1 MQECDC
7 TSTTRAIQP
16 NMEKHDMSKCANL
29 HESYNKRNNR
39 TVVSSHPERRKQ
51 GQRPSHSRLIGS
63 MVKSMYRAS
72 KLSSDST
79 GSSHRINSGSV
90 VNPCATV
97 KPPQHLSWPFS
108 MPIACTAKTAY
119 PQHLSWPFS
128 MPIACTAKTDHVM
141 LSSRYVQGCQF
152 LTHLSRIF
160 FLRRY
165 HCE

>member
-16 NMEKHDMSKCANL
+16 NMEKRDMSKCANL

-108 MPIACTAKTAY
+108 MPIACTAKT
-119 PQHLSWPFS
+119 
-128 MPIACTAKTDHVM
+128 DHVM